1 MVASDFKHTAKVL
14 AEFGQKIVENY
25 KAELEACNYQD
36 GQLYRTLNYSVKMD
50 NSAWIISISLESYWK
65 YIEDGRWPYGDGELQ
80 KKEGEAAT
88 KKNKY
93 PPLDVIENWI
103 KVRQIIPHSITLK
116 SGKTVIPSIKQLS
129 FLIARSISQKGI
141 PARPFFKQSFEAA
154 KQQFLKKI
162 TEAVQQD
169 ITDSIEG
176 AIS

>member
-1 MVASDFKHTAKVL
+1 MTANDFKNTAKVL
-14 AEFGQKIVENY
+14 AEFGQKIVDNY
-25 KAELEACNYQD
+25 KAELQACNYQD

-50 NSAWIISISLESYWK
+50 NSAWLISISLEDYWK
-65 YIEDGRWPYGDGELQ
+65 YIENGRRAGA
-80 KKEGEAAT
+80 KM
-88 KKNKY
+88 
-93 PPLDVIENWI
+93 PPLDVIEKWI
-103 KVRQIIPHSITLK
+103 NVRQIIPHSMTLK
-116 SGKTVIPSIKQLS
+116 SGKTVIPSIRQLS

-141 PARPFFKQSFEAA
+141 PGRPFFKQSFEAA